1 MSLLMSPDG
10 SKKPWVITVVGPTGS
25 GKSNLAVGLAKKL
38 AETKKIKA
46 EIISADSQLVYRGL
60 TIGTA
65 KPSPEEQ
72 GGIPHHLIDC
82 VAPNEAYSVARYK
95 GEADTILRGMLEA
108 DEVSRKIP
116 LVVGG
121 TGFYLRAL
129 LEESYIP
136 EVPPDSN
143 FRGQMEALA
152 LEKGRDTVYEK
163 LKAVDPNRAS
173 HLHPNDLFRVIRA
186 LEINHT
192 TGQPVPNHPQK
203 KPFNVCWLGLT
214 FQDRDVMRQKLNI
227 RIEAMILAGWLQ
239 EVHGL
244 MEQYGPDAEALQV
257 ALGYPEWIQYHQGLV
272 SFEAALAQVQINT
285 HQYARRQMTWFRKN
299 EAIHWLNV
307 DEGENGKPSCQLDW
321 ALNQIQ
327 HVRL

>member
-1 MSLLMSPDG
+1 MSLEN
-10 SKKPWVITVVGPTGS
+10 SKKPWVIAVVGPTGS
-25 GKSNLAVGLAKKL
+25 GKSNLAVALAKKL
-38 AETKKIKA
+38 EETTKLKT

-65 KPSPEEQ
+65 KPSTEEQ

-95 GEADTILRGMLEA
+95 GEADTILRGMLLEA
-108 DEVSRKIP
+108 GEDSRKIP
-116 LVVGG
+116 IVVGG

-136 EVPPDSN
+136 EVPPDSE
-143 FRGQMEALA
+143 FRDQMEALA
-152 LEKGRDTVYEK
+152 LEKGREAVYEK
-163 LKAVDPNRAS
+163 LQALDPNRAN

-192 TGQPVPNHPQK
+192 TGHPVPNHPQK

-214 FQDRDVMRQKLNI
+214 FQDREFMRQKLNT
-227 RIEAMILAGWLQ
+227 RIEAMISAGWLQ

-244 MEQYGPDAEALQV
+244 IEQYGPEAEALQV

-272 SFEAALAQVQINT
+272 SYEAALAQVQINT

-307 DEGENGKPSCQLDW
+307 DEGENREASHQLDW
-321 ALNQIQ
+321 AMNHIQ
-327 HVRL
+327 HLCL